1 MAWRILIVE
10 DYADIR
16 EMYATFL
23 GENGFEVVQA
33 ADGLQAIALSAAS
46 PIDLAVVDLG
56 LPQVSGIEVIRRFRA
71 EAGLAKMRIISLT
84 AHAGERPRSEA
95 LAAGA
100 DLALTKPC
108 LPEDLLAA
116 VRKLLDSVPPN
127 APPVPATA

>member
-1 MAWRILIVE
+1 MTWRILIVD

-16 EMYATFL
+16 EMYASFL
-23 GENGFEVVQA
+23 GENGFEVVEA

-71 EAGLAKMRIISLT
+71 EPGLAKMRIISLT
-84 AHAGERPRSEA
+84 AQSGERTRAEA
-95 LAAGA
+95 LGAGA
-100 DLALTKPC
+100 DLALNKPC
-108 LPEDLLAA
+108 LPDDLLAA
-116 VRKLLDSVPPN
+116 IRKLLESVPPN